1 MGLRVASVPTCC
13 LGLATALLAA
23 GPVQPARAEGIAAGF
38 ACGVMAPMAEV
49 AALQRIATRPRAK
62 PRRQRRL
69 AAPVAERVPTLR
81 AFFTCPAEPGQAL
94 RPGWRTRGPQREA

>member
-1 MGLRVASVPTCC
+1 
-13 LGLATALLAA
+13 LLSA

-49 AALQRIATRPRAK
+49 AALQRIATHPRAK

-69 AAPVAERVPTLR
+69 AAPIAERVPTLR
-81 AFFTCPAEPGQAL
+81 AFFTCPAGPSQAL
-94 RPGWRTRGPQREA
+94 GPGWRAMGPRRET